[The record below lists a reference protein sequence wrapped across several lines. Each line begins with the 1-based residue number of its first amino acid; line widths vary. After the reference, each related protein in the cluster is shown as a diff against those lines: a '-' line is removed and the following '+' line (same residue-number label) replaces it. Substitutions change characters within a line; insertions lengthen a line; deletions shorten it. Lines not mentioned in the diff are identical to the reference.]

1 MQKGMSREEAIRDAY
16 PIWIKTQFFFNPCS
30 TFSITKKDLKSKT
43 IELSP
48 KEYEW
53 LNPTEMQSYQYISSK
68 LQDTLTTFELILFS
82 RIVILAKDDPAVA
95 YLLSLETISNG
106 GFKEL
111 RAEELSEKF
120 KFVIKRAYLLRSQKP
135 HNNLQS
141 Q

>member
-30 TFSITKKDLKSKT
+30 TFLITKKDLKSKT

-120 KFVIKRAYLLRSQKP
+120 KFVIKRAYLLRSQKL